1 MLSYSKSPGFL
12 GDFDFLFEKT
22 LYRAYSEDFLPIQK
36 IFSLQ
41 TAKNMLKYLLISFMK
56 KI

>member
-12 GDFDFLFEKT
+12 GDFDFLFEKH
-22 LYRAYSEDFLPIQK
+22 LIGRLPRISADSKNFFFTNGEKYVK
-36 IFSLQ
+36 I
-41 TAKNMLKYLLISFMK
+41 LINIIYE

>member
-12 GDFDFLFEKT
+12 GGFDFLFEKT

-36 IFSLQ
+36 NFFFTNGEKYVKIF
-41 TAKNMLKYLLISFMK
+41 NIIIFE